1 MNFVKWKKGKEMKH
15 ILFLTFI
22 LWAGI
27 CKANDIK
34 ITVENSLMDGSP
46 TPYFRIENKKKMI
59 QVFYT
64 KRNGK
69 NGVVNCE
76 QMFQGKYMQL
86 ICIAQKKIWSF

>member
-1 MNFVKWKKGKEMKH
+1 MKH

-46 TPYFRIENKKKMI
+46 TH
-59 QVFYT
+59 
-64 KRNGK
+64 
-69 NGVVNCE
+69 
-76 QMFQGKYMQL
+76 MQL
-86 ICIAQKKIWSF
+86 ICIAKWFKLNRKIITGVIRYSIKTVDRKGR